1 MKLTKNQKV
10 MIPGYSVQKAILMA
24 DHTKGKNTGN
34 GQTSRYFKHT
44 SPGMIHFDY
53 QTVKLFDKPMTRK
66 QLEAELSDIIR
77 SYNGYGS
84 KGGKDYA
91 PTQAS
96 RTYSAMFKEGL
107 IVVI

>member
-1 MKLTKNQKV
+1 MKLKKNQKV
-10 MIPGYSVQKAILMA
+10 MIPGYVIQKALLMP
-24 DHTKGKNTGN
+24 DHSIDKNSGN

-44 SPGMIHFDY
+44 NPGMIYFDY

-66 QLEAELSDIIR
+66 QLEAEFANIVR
-77 SYNGYGS
+77 SYKGYGS

-96 RTYSAMFKEGL
+96 RTYSTMFKEGL
-107 IVVI
+107 IVVV